1 MGTRK
6 DGFKLRFQ
14 NLYEKYKHLL
24 LLLYFPVYM
33 LWFSYLEKTV
43 TTRFHVIHVALDD
56 YIPFCEYFIIP
67 YFLWFAYV
75 AFGFIYMALNN
86 RSDFYKLCGFLYTG
100 MTVFLIISTVYPNG
114 HFLRPAYFTHHNLCT
129 MLCEFLYSTDTATNL
144 FPSIHVYNSIGIH
157 LAISHNEKL
166 RESKTLQLL
175 SFVLMVSII
184 LATMFL
190 KQHSVFDVV
199 TAFLLAYVMYLLI
212 YRKGFSFSTEPGKS
226 RKKLSVE

>member
-1 MGTRK
+1 M
-6 DGFKLRFQ
+6 
-14 NLYEKYKHLL
+14 
-24 LLLYFPVYM
+24 
-33 LWFSYLEKTV
+33 
-43 TTRFHVIHVALDD
+43 
-56 YIPFCEYFIIP
+56 
-67 YFLWFAYV
+67 
-75 AFGFIYMALNN
+75 AFGFIYMAFNN
-86 RSDFYKLCGFLYTG
+86 RSDFYRLCGFLYTG
-100 MTVFLIISTVYPNG
+100 MTVFLIVSTVYPNG
-114 HFLRPAYFTHHNLCT
+114 HFLRPAYFTHHNFCT

-166 RESKTLQLL
+166 RENKTLQLL

-212 YRKGFSFSTEPGKS
+212 YRKGFSFSTEPDKS